1 MFDNVSEQDWKL
13 FREKVPD
20 WQERYMARLNR
31 EYSDL
36 LSSDGEASEI
46 FWSLENRIKRDKKS
60 IGVIITRKRSL
71 MISNLLALLRDNVID
86 LEDLKEFSKELQ
98 EQLLIY

>member
-31 EYSDL
+31 EYSNL

-46 FWSLENRIKRDKKS
+46 FWALENRIKRDKKS
-60 IGVIITRKRSL
+60 IGVIITMKRSL

-98 EQLLIY
+98 ERLLIY